1 MIDYLIVSALGLSYY
16 IYYVEFSPTLGNIW
30 YRPDETGKK
39 VIQIGG
45 LISLMCEPFK
55 KKEFWYIKNWDLNW
69 ITTIFSSL
77 VGYYIIKNTIVC

>member
-1 MIDYLIVSALGLSYY
+1 MIDYLIVSTLGLSYY

-39 VIQIGG
+39 VIQIEG

-55 KKEFWYIKNWDLNW
+55 KKEFWYINNWDLNW
-69 ITTIFSSL
+69 ITTISSLL
-77 VGYYIIKNTIVC
+77 VGYYIIKNTILC